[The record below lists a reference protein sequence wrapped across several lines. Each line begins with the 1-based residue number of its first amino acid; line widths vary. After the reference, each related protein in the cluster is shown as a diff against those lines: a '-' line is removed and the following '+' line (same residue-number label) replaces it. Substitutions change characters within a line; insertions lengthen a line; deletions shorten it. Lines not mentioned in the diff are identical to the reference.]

1 MTAPP
6 ALALRGIRKHF
17 GSVQALRGA
26 DFTLMPGE
34 LHALLGE
41 NGAGKTTLMH
51 VAYGLVRPDAGT
63 VAIAG
68 AVVSV
73 PSPRA
78 ARRLGVGMVHQ
89 HFTSVPAL
97 SVAENVAL
105 TAGWSMHPTAL
116 HERVRALAERIGLP
130 LEPNTPAGRLSVGL
144 KQRLE
149 IVKALAT
156 DVRVLL
162 LDEPTTVLAPGEAE
176 ELLRVVRE
184 FTARGGSAV
193 LITHKL
199 DEALA
204 AADRVTVLRQGVVVH
219 EGVVAGETRESL
231 AAAMIGEGVRG
242 ESVWEEARPLRFGS
256 EDEPGKARGDES
268 EKVPSARVLVRLEEL
283 EVPRDTGYGIAVRR
297 ATLTIRAGE
306 IVGIAAVEG
315 NGQRELL
322 RAVAGRLHPLRGRR
336 EVAGP
341 VGFIPED
348 RTTEGLIPALSLTEN
363 VVLGSRA
370 DDPWIRRGRVD
381 WRVAR
386 ARTAALLR
394 EYEVVA
400 PGPDVPAAAL
410 SGGNQ
415 QKVVVARELA
425 RQPRVVVAE
434 NPTRGLDLRAAAA
447 IHARLRAAA
456 ADGAAVLVYS
466 SDLDEVLA
474 VAHRLLVAARG
485 TLIEPPPGAT
495 RAQVGE
501 LMVTGGH

>member
-51 VAYGLVRPDAGT
+51 VAYGLARPDAGT
-63 VAIAG
+63 VAIGG

-105 TAGWSMHPTAL
+105 AAGWSVYPAAL
-116 HERVRALAERIGLP
+116 RERVRALADRIGLP

-156 DVRVLL
+156 DVHVLL
-162 LDEPTTVLAPGEAE
+162 LDEPTAVLAPGEAE
-176 ELLRVVRE
+176 ELLRVVRV

-204 AADRVTVLRQGVVVH
+204 AADRVTVLRQGMVVH
-219 EGVVAGETRESL
+219 EGLATAETRESL
-231 AAAMIGEGVRG
+231 AAAMVGEGARG
-242 ESVWEEARPLRFGS
+242 
-256 EDEPGKARGDES
+256 DEGKARGAAPGQAKGDEPRNAQHEAS
-268 EKVPSARVLVRLEEL
+268 VPVLVRLEEL

-386 ARTAALLR
+386 ARTAALLM

-415 QKVVVARELA
+415 QRVVVGRELA

-456 ADGAAVLVYS
+456 AGGAAVLVYC
-466 SDLDEVLA
+466 SDLDEVLDLST
-474 VAHRLLVAARG
+474 RLVVAARG

-501 LMVTGGH
+501 LMVTGGR